1 MERSRSRRG
10 ARLRLAASVVAVALA
25 AVSEVVVPVD
35 RVSTAQTS
43 RQSALADAA
52 CALAGEQI
60 LRVWRG
66 TRADRSGDIQY
77 VPREPNFLGGGL
89 PHAGPWDYTSW
100 VPVFWYGPGYIRAAG
115 RVREPGTTADIAPTQ
130 AELLGFKEFQAPDG
144 KPMIEALVPKPQ
156 RREPPQLII
165 TMVWDA
171 GGRGVLDTWPD
182 SWPNLRR
189 LITEGTWYDFSVVG
203 SSPTDTPPIH
213 ATMGTGAFP
222 VHHGL
227 LDQKQRMGDEMVT
240 PWGHGPTLMLLPT
253 LADLYD
259 LSMNN
264 KPLVGAIASLGAH
277 LGMIGHGAMWGGGD
291 RDLAINREST
301 GDEGAEAFKWNLRKT
316 IQPYFK
322 FPNYVNDLPT
332 LKKYLPAADAMDG
345 SVDGAWRGHSFKS
358 DPQIRGGFDSPARI
372 PWQTSMIE
380 QVIKR
385 EGFGEDKI
393 PDLLYLNYKAID
405 NISHSYSVNSIE
417 MQDTVR
423 TQDADLKSLIKFLDK
438 EVGQEKWVM
447 VITADH
453 GAQFDPAISGAF
465 PVNPEQFRLNLTA
478 AFDDSDSTPVVT
490 EVRPTQAWFN
500 TDELRR
506 NGYTLSDV
514 SAHIMNLTKSD
525 FISEVPVASSEA
537 GERLFDAAFPTEIID
552 KLPCLSP
559 RT

>member
-1 MERSRSRRG
+1 MERPRTRRSVRMRTV
-10 ARLRLAASVVAVALA
+10 ALVVTVAVAA
-25 AVSEVVVPVD
+25 ISEVFVPPAGI
-35 RVSTAQTS
+35 STAQTS
-43 RQSALADAA
+43 RQSVLADAA
-52 CALAGEQI
+52 CALPGEQI

-66 TRADRSGDIQY
+66 TRYDRSGDIQY

-100 VPVFWYGPGYIRAAG
+100 VPVFWYGPGYIRATG
-115 RVREPGTTADIAPTQ
+115 RIREPGTTADIAPTQ
-130 AELLGFKEFQAPDG
+130 AELLGYKDFHAPDG
-144 KPMIEALVPKPQ
+144 KPMMEALVPKPQ

-165 TMVWDA
+165 TLVWDA

-189 LITEGTWYDFSVVG
+189 LIPEGTWYDFSVVG

-264 KPLVGAIASLGAH
+264 KPLIGAIASLGAH

-332 LKKYLPAADAMDG
+332 LKKYLPKADAMDG

-372 PWQTSMIE
+372 PWQTSMVE
-380 QVIKR
+380 QVVKR

-405 NISHSYSVNSIE
+405 NISHSYSVNSVE

-423 TQDADLKSLIKFLDK
+423 TQDADLKTLIKFLDK

-465 PVNPEQFRLNLTA
+465 PISPEQFRLNLTA
-478 AFDDSDSTPVVT
+478 AFDDSDSTPVVL
-490 EVRPTQAWFN
+490 EARPTQVWLN
-500 TDELRR
+500 TDELKR

-514 SAHIMNLTKSD
+514 SVHIMNLTKSD
-525 FISEVPVASSEA
+525 FISEVPVAASEA